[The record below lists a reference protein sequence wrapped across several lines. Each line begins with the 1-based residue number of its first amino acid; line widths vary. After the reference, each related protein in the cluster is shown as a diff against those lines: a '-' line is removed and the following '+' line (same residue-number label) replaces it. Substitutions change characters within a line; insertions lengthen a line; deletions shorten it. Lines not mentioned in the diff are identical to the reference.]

1 MIEQYLLET
10 DDTKKRPLPHNPK
23 QKANGNHS
31 SIDLEERLEIMQ
43 NKIKSKKVKA
53 SARALEKKKQK
64 KLKKT
69 KELQKKLISAA
80 KSLKNE
86 KAKGE
91 KGEKRL
97 TADANDVEDVKPEV
111 KPDVK
116 PPKTFNEE
124 GKLVFSKFEFAAQPS
139 RATKPKKDS
148 KFGFG
153 SKRSEEEKCTA
164 ITMIVNYNP
173 FPSFPCR
180 TNQRPEIVDAKV
192 AQRKGTNQ

>member
-148 KFGFG
+148 KFWIWFQT
-153 SKRSEEEKCTA
+153 KRTA
-164 ITMIVNYNP
+164 ITTIVNYNP